1 MGINTGY
8 CNVGNFGSL
17 DRMDYTIVGAEA
29 NLAARLQA
37 IAKPGGI
44 VLSHEPYALVE
55 DSVKAH
61 ALPPIT
67 LKGIAREVVP
77 YEVEGIYDL
86 ADDNLTT
93 INEVDN
99 GLTIFLDMTKL
110 DGEAAERARVEGL
123 GSNRMPGMAK
133 NLTARLEEQYAHGRF
148 RTVADRSEAPLE
160 DALALLI
167 RERLTGQPP
176 PATAKG
182 LVDVWRPLIETRG
195 GKLLERLE
203 TLSENQEQFG
213 RQIRDLLKVLEMVD
227 QSDQPQPDDSEPTAS
242 S

>member
-44 VLSHEPYALVE
+44 VLSHETYALVE

-67 LKGIAREVVP
+67 LKGIAREVIP

-86 ADDNLTT
+86 PDENPTT

-99 GLTIFLDMTKL
+99 GLTLFLDTTKL
-110 DGEAAERARVEGL
+110 DGKSAERAREVLEKAIAAL
-123 GSNRMPGMAK
+123 KNR
-133 NLTARLEEQYAHGRF
+133 
-148 RTVADRSEAPLE
+148 ADGGAADP
-160 DALALLI
+160 
-167 RERLTGQPP
+167 T
-176 PATAKG
+176 ATAG
-182 LVDVWRPLIETRG
+182 PRPT
-195 GKLLERLE
+195 
-203 TLSENQEQFG
+203 
-213 RQIRDLLKVLEMVD
+213 
-227 QSDQPQPDDSEPTAS
+227 
-242 S
+242 